1 MLTLAKWHCPPA
13 CDKAIM
19 GALVCMDALWPLPTE
34 ASLSGTPAFEN
45 ALPAIRCRISRIAQD
60 MDDARMRHAP
70 PPQPSSPV
78 TTLRALVMIACLV
91 GIPTMALRGTAFSAM
106 IREYLVQ
113 KLGGSVTEPET
124 RAGLDEAPPFV
135 PDVTGAPEISGSFAD
150 APTQGPT
157 GAGTNQAPVPNGAF
171 FPGSNPR
178 SAAAQFSTAPQFQQG
193 APSPATIR
201 DRSMIGQPEQPS
213 EAVLANY
220 DRPAAPNSS
229 QSLPPANLGT
239 PQSEPVDDQGRLA
252 QNASVAPP
260 PQAAQTVGQPSTVDQ
275 FLYIQQRLRDLGAN
289 YYLLENWGN
298 EGNCYRFH
306 CRVAVAN
313 SDNFTKHFEA
323 TDEQPLGA
331 MTRVLADVEA
341 WRRGSPTW
349 DTASPSRPNVGRLP
363 DRPATIQANTPHGP
377 YMR

>member
-1 MLTLAKWHCPPA
+1 
-13 CDKAIM
+13 
-19 GALVCMDALWPLPTE
+19 
-34 ASLSGTPAFEN
+34 
-45 ALPAIRCRISRIAQD
+45 

-70 PPQPSSPV
+70 PPQPSSTV

-113 KLGGSVTEPET
+113 KLGGSVTEPDT
-124 RAGLDEAPPFV
+124 RASLDEAPPFV
-135 PDVTGAPEISGSFAD
+135 PAVTSAPEMSASFAD
-150 APTQGPT
+150 TPPQGPFGT
-157 GAGTNQAPVPNGAF
+157 DTNQVPGPNRSFLPGSDRRAATPQFPVP
-171 FPGSNPR
+171 PHY
-178 SAAAQFSTAPQFQQG
+178 QEV
-193 APSPATIR
+193 APSPSTTGDGSIVV
-201 DRSMIGQPEQPS
+201 GQPGQQPD
-213 EAVLANY
+213 AVLANY
-220 DRPAAPNSS
+220 DRPAVQKNG
-229 QSLPPANLGT
+229 QSLPPVSLAT
-239 PQSEPVDDQGRLA
+239 PQSEPVDNQGRFA

-275 FLYIQQRLRDLGAN
+275 FLYIQQRLRELGAN

-298 EGNCYRFH
+298 EGNYYRFH

-313 SDNFTKHFEA
+313 SDNFAKHFEA

-349 DTASPSRPNVGRLP
+349 EAVTPSPPSVGRLP
-363 DRPATIQANTPHGP
+363 DRAAPIEANSPHGP